1 MHQYLDLLQSI
12 LDKGEVK
19 EDRTGTGTRSFF
31 GHQMRFN
38 LDDGFPILTTKR
50 IFFKGVVHEL
60 LWFLDGATNN
70 TALKDAGVH
79 IWDEWETESGD
90 LGPIYGH
97 QWRSWPG
104 SRNGGVIDQIEKII
118 NQINNNPS
126 SRRIIVSAW
135 NVADLPDE
143 SISPQDNVKKQKMAF
158 GTQLFN
164 DVNGAF
170 KNMGLQGTYAY
181 HLKINENSKLSFG
194 ASAILSQT
202 TVDGTNFIV
211 NDYSDETLLGVK
223 QKSFAPDASAGIFYF
238 TQNLFIGASV
248 NQLLQ
253 AKYSFGENLI
263 QNRQVNHIYSSAG
276 MIISMGAG
284 YKFEPSFLIKT
295 VGPAIN
301 FFTSCLKPLVG

>member
-50 IFFKGVVHEL
+50 IFFKGVVNEL

-143 SISPQDNVKKQKMAF
+143 SISPQDNVKKQKMALAPCHALF
-158 GTQLFN
+158 QFFVSQGKLSCQLYQRSCDTFLGLGFN
-164 DVNGAF
+164 IASYSLLTHMIAQQCDLKVGDFVWTGGDVHLYLNHLDQANEQLTREPYALPKLSIKRKPNSIF
-170 KNMGLQGTYAY
+170 DYAY
-181 HLKINENSKLSFG
+181 EDFELLDYQSHPHI
-194 ASAILSQT
+194 SA
-202 TVDGTNFIV
+202 
-211 NDYSDETLLGVK
+211 
-223 QKSFAPDASAGIFYF
+223 P
-238 TQNLFIGASV
+238 
-248 NQLLQ
+248 
-253 AKYSFGENLI
+253 
-263 QNRQVNHIYSSAG
+263 
-276 MIISMGAG
+276 IS
-284 YKFEPSFLIKT
+284 I
-295 VGPAIN
+295 
-301 FFTSCLKPLVG
+301 

>member
-143 SISPQDNVKKQKMAF
+143 SISPQDNVKKQKMALAPCHALF
-158 GTQLFN
+158 QFFVSQGKLSCQLYQRSCDTFLGLGFN
-164 DVNGAF
+164 IASYSLLTHMIAQQCDLKVGDFVWTGGDVHLYLNHLDQANEQLKREPYALPKLSIKRKPNSIF
-170 KNMGLQGTYAY
+170 DYAY
-181 HLKINENSKLSFG
+181 EDFELLDYQSHPHI
-194 ASAILSQT
+194 SA
-202 TVDGTNFIV
+202 
-211 NDYSDETLLGVK
+211 
-223 QKSFAPDASAGIFYF
+223 P
-238 TQNLFIGASV
+238 
-248 NQLLQ
+248 
-253 AKYSFGENLI
+253 
-263 QNRQVNHIYSSAG
+263 
-276 MIISMGAG
+276 IS
-284 YKFEPSFLIKT
+284 I
-295 VGPAIN
+295 
-301 FFTSCLKPLVG
+301 